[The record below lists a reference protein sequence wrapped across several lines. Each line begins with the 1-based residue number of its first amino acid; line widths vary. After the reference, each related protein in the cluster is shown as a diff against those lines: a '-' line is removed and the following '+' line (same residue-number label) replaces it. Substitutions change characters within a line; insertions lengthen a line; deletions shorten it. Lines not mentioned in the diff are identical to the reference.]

1 VLELSMHILDIVE
14 NSVNAG
20 ATQVTVSIEENQELD
35 RLNIKIT
42 DNGKGMDD
50 AMVEK
55 ALDPFI
61 TTKEG
66 KKVGLGLSML
76 SEAARKAGGEMTID
90 SQPGKRTSVRAT
102 FGLTHLDRQPLGD
115 MTETMITLIIG
126 NPNVEFRYSHKT
138 DTSALN
144 WSTARIREV
153 FGDIFRSH
161 PDVIDF
167 IREELIFNDYPIN
180 E

>member
-1 VLELSMHILDIVE
+1 MLELSMHILDIVE

-20 ATQVTVSIEENQELD
+20 ATEVTVSIEENQGLD
-35 RLNIKIT
+35 KLNIEIT

-50 AMVEK
+50 GMVEK
-55 ALDPFI
+55 VLDPFV

-90 SQPGKRTSVRAT
+90 SRPGRGTSVQAT
-102 FGLTHLDRQPLGD
+102 FVFTHLDCQPLGD

-126 NPNVEFRYSHKT
+126 NPNVEFHYSHKT
-138 DTSALN
+138 DTLELD

-153 FGDIFRSH
+153 FGDVFRSH
-161 PDVIDF
+161 PDVVNF
-167 IREELIFNDYPIN
+167 IRKELVLHDHTIN

>member
-1 VLELSMHILDIVE
+1 MHILDIVE

-20 ATQVTVSIEENQELD
+20 ATEVTVSIEENQKLD
-35 RLNIKIT
+35 RLNIEIT

-55 ALDPFI
+55 ALDPFV

-76 SEAARKAGGEMTID
+76 SEAARKAGGEMTMD
-90 SQPGKRTSVRAT
+90 SRPGKGTIVRAT

-126 NPNVEFRYSHKT
+126 NPDVEFRYSYKT
-138 DTSALN
+138 ERSALT
-144 WSTARIREV
+144 WSTERIREV
-153 FGDIFRSH
+153 FGDVFRSH

-167 IREELIFNDYPIN
+167 IREEFIFDDHKIDK
-180 E
+180 

>member
-1 VLELSMHILDIVE
+1 MLELSMHILDIVE

-20 ATQVTVSIEENQELD
+20 ATQVTVSIEENQKLD
-35 RLNIKIT
+35 RLNIEIT

-50 AMVEK
+50 AMVGK
-55 ALDPFI
+55 ALDPFV

-66 KKVGLGLSML
+66 KRVGLGLSML
-76 SEAARKAGGEMTID
+76 SEAARKAGGEMTMD
-90 SQPGKRTSVRAT
+90 SRPGKGTSIRAT
-102 FGLTHLDRQPLGD
+102 FELTHLDRQPLGD

-126 NPNVEFRYSHKT
+126 NPDVEFRYSHKT
-138 DTSALN
+138 NTSTLT

-153 FGDIFRSH
+153 FGDVFRSR

-167 IREELIFNDYPIN
+167 IREELVFNNQNIKK
-180 E
+180 

>member
-1 VLELSMHILDIVE
+1 MHILDIVE

-20 ATQVTVSIEENQELD
+20 ATQVTVSIEENQKLD
-35 RLNIKIT
+35 RLNIEIT

-50 AMVEK
+50 AMVGK
-55 ALDPFI
+55 ALDPFV

-66 KKVGLGLSML
+66 KRVGLGLSML
-76 SEAARKAGGEMTID
+76 SEAARKAGGEMTMD
-90 SQPGKRTSVRAT
+90 SRPGKGTSIRAT
-102 FGLTHLDRQPLGD
+102 FELTHLDRQPLGD

-126 NPNVEFRYSHKT
+126 NPDVEFRYSHKT
-138 DTSALN
+138 NTSTLT

-153 FGDIFRSH
+153 FGDVFRSR

-167 IREELIFNDYPIN
+167 IREELVFNNQNIKK
-180 E
+180 